1 MIIGAQWEQQHSTA
15 SHFID
20 VPYAD
25 VTLSTRIG
33 LVAGMLLILFYQKDY
48 WVASTLLEIRYF
60 GRAGGE
66 MRGEKTDDKKK
77 DAEIGYKPTDFS
89 IFFPSIIRLIDSVHG
104 SNCSFDCAYTPK

>member
-1 MIIGAQWEQQHSTA
+1 MLLTVLIAMIIGAQWEQQHSTA

-48 WVASTLLEIRYF
+48 LVASI
-60 GRAGGE
+60 
-66 MRGEKTDDKKK
+66 
-77 DAEIGYKPTDFS
+77 DFA
-89 IFFPSIIRLIDSVHG
+89 RD
-104 SNCSFDCAYTPK
+104 